1 MGNLC
6 SCLTKDPP
14 NRGRP
19 GDPGHRRDPSNGTD
33 KSDTSHS
40 SNHGPPKIDTQH
52 IKDREDIAP
61 EGEKDNNPAD
71 VPSVPPKFKAK
82 SMININEDNRQSHRI
97 ENHKYH
103 PVRASST
110 SHVFIDD
117 STVSKPNQK
126 AMQKCLAL
134 AIYYHVKSNKNPEM
148 TEHQIPDI
156 FDEKI
161 HPLKR
166 IKTKNKDDDNNSPN
180 DDLVSILAPDHRDVY
195 KFVRQLFTQAQ
206 LAAEVAM
213 VTLIYLERL
222 LTYAEV
228 DFSAANWK
236 RLTLGAIMLASKVWD
251 DQAVWNVDFCMIIE
265 ADVEDLNTLE
275 RSFLELL
282 QFNVNV
288 PGSVYAKYYFDLREM
303 AFKYGIKFPSSLL
316 TFDRAVKL
324 EASSK
329 LKVPPKTRAAKT
341 SYQVPKHRKC
351 FSLDFS
357 ANANVGRNRWIIS

>member
-1 MGNLC
+1 MTL
-6 SCLTKDPP
+6 
-14 NRGRP
+14 NRGSNALF
-19 GDPGHRRDPSNGTD
+19 GDLE
-33 KSDTSHS
+33 SDLELNVFTLR
-40 SNHGPPKIDTQH
+40 T
-52 IKDREDIAP
+52 DREDIAP

-180 DDLVSILAPDHRDVY
+180 DDLVSTH
-195 KFVRQLFTQAQ
+195 
-206 LAAEVAM
+206 
-213 VTLIYLERL
+213 
-222 LTYAEV
+222 
-228 DFSAANWK
+228 
-236 RLTLGAIMLASKVWD
+236 
-251 DQAVWNVDFCMIIE
+251 
-265 ADVEDLNTLE
+265 
-275 RSFLELL
+275 
-282 QFNVNV
+282 
-288 PGSVYAKYYFDLREM
+288 
-303 AFKYGIKFPSSLL
+303 
-316 TFDRAVKL
+316 
-324 EASSK
+324 
-329 LKVPPKTRAAKT
+329 
-341 SYQVPKHRKC
+341 
-351 FSLDFS
+351 
-357 ANANVGRNRWIIS
+357 